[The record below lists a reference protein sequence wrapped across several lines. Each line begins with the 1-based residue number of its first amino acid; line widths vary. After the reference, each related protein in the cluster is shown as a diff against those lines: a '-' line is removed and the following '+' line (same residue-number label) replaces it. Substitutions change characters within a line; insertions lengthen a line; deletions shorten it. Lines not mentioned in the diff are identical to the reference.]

1 MNPFFNT
8 KITYL
13 KGVGSKR
20 SEILNK
26 EAAIYTFYDILHY
39 FPYKYIDKSKFYK
52 INELQN
58 NINSYVQIKGTVV
71 DIQTIGENRA
81 KRLIVTLQDSTGYI
95 DLVWFN
101 GINYIEKKITKQK
114 EYIVF
119 GKPTIFAKAF
129 NMMHPEITDAE
140 QQEETQTI
148 PIPFQPF
155 YNTSEAMK
163 RSGLDSKGIS
173 KILYQLLVSSH
184 QAIEENLPP
193 YLIERLK
200 LMDRKNAV
208 FNIHF
213 PQSQKLLKLAQQ
225 RLKFEEIFFT
235 QLHLIQNK
243 LIRSTK
249 SKGFLLPKVGTHFN
263 NFYHNY
269 LPFELTNAQ
278 KKVIKEIRSDFISGK
293 QMNRLLQG
301 DVGSGKTITS
311 LLVMLIAIDNGYQ
324 CCLMAPTEIL
334 AIQHFNSISK
344 FLNNMDLQIELLTG
358 STKAS
363 KRKQLLEDTKN
374 GKTSLLIGTHTL
386 IENTVVFNKLGLIII
401 DEQHRF
407 GVEQRA
413 KLWKKNEHPPHVL
426 VMTATPIP
434 RTLAMTVY
442 GDLDVSVIDELPQG
456 RKAIITYHYSQN
468 NRKQLV
474 DFLKKQIHIGRQIF
488 VVYPLIEESETL
500 DLKNLMEGYEAF
512 KNNFPLPHY
521 TVDIIHGKMTIAE
534 KDAAMQGFIEG
545 KTHILLA
552 TTVIEV
558 GVDIPN
564 ATVMLIENAERF
576 GLAQLHQL
584 RGRVGRGANQS
595 YCILLTGNQLSNDS
609 KKRIQAMLETNDGFE
624 IANFDLKLRGPG
636 DLAGT
641 KQSGI
646 INFKLLDI
654 IKDEKLIVFTRDL
667 AHNILRNDPLLEKEE
682 HYCLKQQLHFLF
694 NTTKNY
700 YQIS

>member
-1 MNPFFNT
+1 MNHFFNT

-13 KGVGSKR
+13 KNVGSKR
-20 SEILNK
+20 AEILNK
-26 EAAIYTFYDILHY
+26 EVAIYTFYDLLHY
-39 FPYKYIDKSKFYK
+39 YPYKYIDKSKFYK
-52 INELQN
+52 INELQD
-58 NINSYVQIKGTVV
+58 NINSYVQLKGKII
-71 DIQTIGENRA
+71 DIQIIGENRA
-81 KRLIVTLQDSTGYI
+81 KRLVATLQDNTGFI

-101 GINYIEKKITKQK
+101 GINYIEKKIIKQK

-119 GKPTIFAKAF
+119 GKPSMFAKAF
-129 NMMHPEITDAE
+129 NMMHPEITIAD
-140 QQEETQTI
+140 QEENAQTI

-155 YNTSEAMK
+155 YNTSDAMK
-163 RSGLDSKGIS
+163 RCGLDSKGIS
-173 KILYQLLVSSH
+173 KLLYQLLISYH
-184 QAIEENLPP
+184 HEIEENLPD
-193 YLIERLK
+193 YLIAKLK
-200 LMDRKNAV
+200 FLDKKNAL

-213 PQSQKLLKLAQQ
+213 PRNQKLLKLAQE

-249 SKGFLLPKVGTHFN
+249 SKGFLLSKIGKYFN
-263 NFYHNY
+263 NLYFNN

-278 KKVIKEIRSDFISGK
+278 KKVIKEIHSDFISGK

-311 LLVMLIAIDNGYQ
+311 LLVMMIAIDNGYQ

-334 AIQHFNSISK
+334 AIQHYNSISK
-344 FLNNMDLQIELLTG
+344 FLKNINLQVELLTG
-358 STKAS
+358 STKTA

-374 GKTSLLIGTHTL
+374 GKTSILIGTHTL
-386 IENTVVFNKLGLIII
+386 IENSVIFNKLGLIII

-413 KLWKKNEHPPHVL
+413 KLWAKNTMPPHVL

-442 GDLDVSVIDELPQG
+442 GDLDISIIDELPQG
-456 RKAIITYHYSQN
+456 RKSTITYHYTQK
-468 NRKQLV
+468 NRNKLI
-474 DFLKKQIHIGRQIF
+474 DFLKKQIHNGRQIF
-488 VVYPLIEESETL
+488 VVFPLIEESENL
-500 DLKNLMEGYEAF
+500 DLENLMEGYEIF
-512 KNNFPLPHY
+512 KNYFPLPHY
-521 TVDIIHGKMTIAE
+521 KVSIIHGKMTIAE
-534 KDAAMQGFIEG
+534 KEEIMQSFIQ
-545 KTHILLA
+545 KTTDILLA

-595 YCILLTGNQLSNDS
+595 YCILLTGNQLSNES

-636 DLAGT
+636 DLSGT

-646 INFKLLDI
+646 IEFKLLDI
-654 IKDEKLIVFTRDL
+654 IKDEQLIIYTRNL
-667 AHNILRNDPLLEKEE
+667 ATDILKEDPLLDKQE
-682 HYCLKQQLHFLF
+682 HYYLKKQLHFIF
-694 NTTKNY
+694 NRTNNY